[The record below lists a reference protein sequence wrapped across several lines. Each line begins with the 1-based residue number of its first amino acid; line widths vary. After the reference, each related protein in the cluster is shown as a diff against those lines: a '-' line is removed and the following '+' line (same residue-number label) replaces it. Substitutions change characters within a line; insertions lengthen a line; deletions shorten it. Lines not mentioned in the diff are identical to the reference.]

1 MYIMSKDLIKSATIK
16 ANKAELNYINFKG
29 DEIGNTI
36 QPELVKRTS
45 LHPTVNEK
53 GEVED
58 RVYYTLHN
66 DAGDCVYV
74 SPFIQEEI
82 SNNISKTIIPG
93 DNPPPPPPPPPGE
106 EEDEE
111 IIPPNWYNTDFDD
124 YAELLVTK
132 LWPGYIPPGL
142 KTTRKV
148 TGWYE
153 DTSLMQTAR
162 RAMKNTRDISKN
174 RGLEVDMI
182 HPNLMAA
189 EEMFAGSHVEE
200 LKLEVPNLIFGNH
213 LAYTCLHLKESEL
226 AECKELTSLK
236 CGYRNC
242 NILTEVEMPKSE
254 SLLYADAT
262 FRNCKALR
270 NVTIGTE
277 SITSMDEI
285 FYGAGNP
292 RIITKGPGKKKPGA
306 IAFPKAEWAERAW
319 SFSDVTV
326 MDTVYFESLLSSTEM
341 FKGCKLLTYIN
352 DFFVPEVRK
361 AKDMFMG
368 CEALRE
374 AYVRFDALQDR
385 DGNMYDDSG
394 NLLGNVCDN
403 RIGISPHDPIDTPKG
418 ILVNEPVYTTNAAP
432 GMFGGCDKLEIA
444 GCSFPSLIDASGL
457 YKDLPVLRCAQ
468 PEKDGF
474 EKAENISSLFEN
486 CPSLTHIF
494 GREDAKPAAVLVN
507 GNAVDAANTLIN
519 LPEIKAGKM
528 TNFLSGCTAL
538 EYIAL
543 AFAEDIGTDLTKEL
557 QNAKGSL
564 DYAVLD
570 LRACTNLSNLFK
582 DFSRLS
588 YARLLACSATNLTSL
603 FENCVTLQKV
613 NGYVGPKD
621 SDLAYRHFNNAIL
634 CDKMFKDTRLLQQI
648 DLGYMENVTNAAE
661 MFKNSGIRWI
671 NGKIGIT
678 TTDTA
683 IDMFR
688 GCTRLQKAF
697 ATFPKLV
704 NGTELFKNCYGL
716 KVVSSKTMYMTGY
729 EKCPYSSIPTAYDLK
744 LISHGAQFPV
754 LTDGTG
760 MFSGCSSLVVPPI
773 TPNLTN
779 GERMYENCCDLTS
792 IPTNLTLLEN
802 GRYMFGGSGVTK
814 IVDQYNFLT
823 NAEAMFRMSKIQ
835 EADLRKCPNIVN
847 PRFMFN
853 NCSKLKKL
861 NMYLPNATD
870 VTSFIGN
877 IYDDI
882 EIEDAVLGP
891 KVRGQMTNVTPFSS
905 NNIIKILKAVGSS
918 GNPANSAGSEGTGS
932 SEPSDGYKAA
942 RIEISAKEYTKKQI
956 ETMFGTDPENPV
968 EHTDDSGYSYSTW
981 TEKIMVI
988 DPNGIPNQERM
999 MVHYDN
1005 GGSVKLFWIY

>member
-1 MYIMSKDLIKSATIK
+1 MSKDLIKSATIK

-93 DNPPPPPPPPPGE
+93 DNPPPPPPPIPGKG
-106 EEDEE
+106 EDEE

-124 YAELLVTK
+124 YAEFLVK
-132 LWPGYIPPGL
+132 KIWPGYIPPGL
-142 KTTRKV
+142 KTTRNV

-153 DTSLMQTAR
+153 DISLMETAR

-182 HPNLMAA
+182 HPNLLAA

-200 LKLEVPNLIFGNH
+200 LKLEVPNLMFGNH
-213 LAYTCLHLKESEL
+213 LAYTCQHLKESEL
-226 AECKELTSLK
+226 AECKKLASLI

-242 NILTEVEMPKSE
+242 NVLTEVDMPKSE
-254 SLLYADAT
+254 SLCYTDAT

-277 SITSMDEI
+277 SIISMDEM
-285 FYGAGNP
+285 FYGAGDP
-292 RIITKGPGKKKPGA
+292 RIITKGPGKKKPNA
-306 IAFPKAEWAERAW
+306 ISFPKAEWAERTW
-319 SFSDVTV
+319 SFSDVTI

-341 FKGCKLLTYIN
+341 FKGCKSLTYIN

-374 AYVRFDALQDR
+374 AYVRFDLLQDI
-385 DGNMYDDSG
+385 DGNMYDESG

-403 RIGISPHDPIDTPKG
+403 RIPNLPHDPLDVPKG
-418 ILVNEPVYTTNAAP
+418 ILVTEPAYTTNAPA
-432 GMFGGCDKLEIA
+432 GIFGGCDKLQIA

-474 EKAENISSLFEN
+474 EKAENISSLFQN

-494 GREDAKPAAVLVN
+494 GREDAKPSPVLVN
-507 GNAVDAANTLIN
+507 GRAVDAANTLIN
-519 LPEIKAGKM
+519 LPNIEAGRM
-528 TNFLSGCTAL
+528 TDFLNGCTSL

-543 AFAEDIGTDLTKEL
+543 AFAKDIGTDLAKEL
-557 QNAKGSL
+557 QNAKNSL
-564 DYAVLD
+564 DYVVLD
-570 LRACTNLSNLFK
+570 LRECTNLANLFK
-582 DFSRLS
+582 DCSRLS
-588 YARLLACSATNLTSL
+588 YARLFAYSATNLTSL

-613 NGYVGPKD
+613 NGYIGPKD
-621 SDLAYRHFNNAIL
+621 TDLAHRHFNNAVL
-634 CDKMFKDTRLLQQI
+634 CDKMFKDTRILQQI

-661 MFKNSGIRWI
+661 MFKNSGISWI

-678 TTDTA
+678 STA
-683 IDMFR
+683 TAVDMFS
-688 GCTRLQKAF
+688 GCTKLKKVF

-704 NGTELFKNCYGL
+704 DGTELFKNCWAI
-716 KVVSSKTMYMTGY
+716 KVVSSKTMYMSGY
-729 EKCPYSSIPTAYDLK
+729 EKCPYSSIPTEYDLK
-744 LISHGAQFPV
+744 LISHGSQFPV

-760 MFSGCSSLVVPPI
+760 MFSGCSSLVVPPF
-773 TPNLTN
+773 TPKLTI

-792 IPTNLTLLEN
+792 MPEGLELLEN
-802 GRYMFGGSGVTK
+802 GRYMFGGSGITK
-814 IVDQYNFLT
+814 LDGQYDYLT
-823 NAEAMFRMSKIQ
+823 NAEAMFRMSKIE
-835 EADLRKCPNIVN
+835 EADLHKCPNITN

-853 NCSKLKKL
+853 NCAKLKKL
-861 NMYLPNATD
+861 NMYLPNAED

-882 EIEDAVLGP
+882 EIVDAVFGP
-891 KVRGQMTNVTPFSS
+891 NTNGQMTNVTPFSLA
-905 NNIIKILKAVGSS
+905 NIEKILKAVG
-918 GNPANSAGSEGTGS
+918 NSNG
-932 SEPSDGYKAA
+932 A
-942 RIEISAKEYTKKQI
+942 RIEVSAHATTKNSIKSA
-956 ETMFGTDPENPV
+956 FGEDQENPV
-968 EHTDDSGYSYSTW
+968 DHTDANGNSYSTW
-981 TEKIMVI
+981 TEKILVT

-999 MVHYDN
+999 IIHYSN
-1005 GGSVKLFWIY
+1005 GGSVKLFWVY